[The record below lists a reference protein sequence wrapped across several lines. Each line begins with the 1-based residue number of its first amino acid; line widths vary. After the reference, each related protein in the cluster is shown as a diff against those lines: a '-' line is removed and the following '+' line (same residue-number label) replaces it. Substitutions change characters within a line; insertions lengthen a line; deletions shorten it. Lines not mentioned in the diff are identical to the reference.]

1 MPHPPPAESTGRE
14 EEEEE
19 EINDTTRGERERE
32 RERLRLGEREG
43 LVTATPRGRVT
54 PPMLTEAPKKVRGRS
69 AQPASD

>member
-1 MPHPPPAESTGRE
+1 MLLQE
-14 EEEEE
+14 
-19 EINDTTRGERERE
+19 ERERE